1 MALYDKASLVLIPSG
16 TKAGTV
22 YSQKPV
28 PSTDVLT
35 DELLTNGTFEN
46 ATDWSTGTGWSI
58 ANGVAECD
66 GSVGYLSYNNLL
78 DAKVET
84 YVITYTIKTSNNQL
98 LRFAGGS
105 SAFGTLTIP
114 NTIGTHTLTLT
125 SNGKRYLQ
133 FYSQGGWAGTLDD
146 ISLKKVVTGD
156 FDFTRS
162 TYATRVNSQGLIEKE
177 RGNLLLQSNNFDTTW
192 TKADS
197 MLTPVGGQ
205 SGYDGSSDAWK
216 IQRSDSSARFIKQTI
231 SQSGVQTFSVYAKKG
246 NVDYITL
253 LTTGGNLTKGIFS
266 LPTDGTGTNTLLDSD
281 NIDANITHIGSGWY
295 RVSITLDEPVADVR
309 IYPSETGT
317 AEGGSTTD
325 AFVYIQDAQLEQGL
339 VATDYIETTTAAVY
353 TGITDNVPRLDYDG
367 DCPSLLL
374 EPQRSNLIDS
384 AEYYNGSSWSRVRS
398 TITDNAETSPEGVD
412 NASALIA
419 TAVNDDHYIYATPAT
434 TNAIHTYSVFLKKG
448 NRTWA
453 RLWETTTNVFVDFN
467 LDTGATGTTNGT
479 IIDKGTEDFGNG
491 WYRCYFTYDTGSAGL
506 KVCRIYSLEGDNDR
520 SYLGDGTTEEI
531 YIYGAQLEEG
541 SYATSYIPTYG
552 TSVTRNADDLELSTL
567 STVFDSSGDYT
578 VFFEH
583 GRIHEGVEAQFL
595 YMRNVSCCYIT
606 ISAGGSGTFTIG
618 LWDGTNYTAVIVN
631 DENFVV
637 GSPIKIIVRVQNSIP
652 SVFVNGAE
660 RTVPDTSVVPRGFHL
675 YQFNKNHRIYKE
687 LYFNEALTDQEC
699 IDLTT

>member
-1 MALYDKASLVLIPSG
+1 MSLYDKASLVLIPSG

-22 YSQKPV
+22 FSQKPV

-35 DELLTNGTFEN
+35 DDTLNNGDFEQGSSGWTLQAGTVVFSNGN
-46 ATDWSTGTGWSI
+46 AEFQGSSI
-58 ANGVAECD
+58 INQNVSGNNGKTIIVTYTVESADANARLQLYD
-66 GSVGYLSYNNLL
+66 GSWF
-78 DAKVET
+78 DVEDS
-84 YVITYTIKTSNNQL
+84 V
-98 LRFAGGS
+98 
-105 SAFGTLTIP
+105 
-114 NTIGTHTLTLT
+114 GTHTVSFVSASTLF
-125 SNGKRYLQ
+125 YLRNND
-133 FYSQGGWAGTLDD
+133 SGNITVSS
-146 ISLKKVVTGD
+146 ISAKKIVDGD

-177 RGNLLLQSNNFDTTW
+177 RSNLLLQSNTFDTTW
-192 TKADS
+192 DNIVTT
-197 MLTPVGGQ
+197 LTGGQ
-205 SGYDGSSDAWK
+205 SGYDGGSDAWLLNSTTTGFPR
-216 IQRSDSSARFIKQTI
+216 IEQSVTL
-231 SQSGVQTFSVYAKKG
+231 SGVQTFSIYAKSATDSFIQVRTFG
-246 NVDYITL
+246 AVSEVWFNLSTGGVVSSSGAGYITSKAE
-253 LTTGGNLTKGIFS
+253 N
-266 LPTDGTGTNTLLDSD
+266 
-281 NIDANITHIGSGWY
+281 IGSGWY
-295 RVSITLDEPVADVR
+295 RCSVTVNGSLTSVR
-309 IYPSETGT
+309 VYPASAFTVY
-317 AEGGSTTD
+317 STSGNG
-325 AFVYIQDAQLEQGL
+325 VYIQDAQLEQGL
-339 VATDYIETTTAAVY
+339 VATDYIETTTSAVY

-552 TSVTRNADDLELSTL
+552 TTVTRNAEDLELPTL

-595 YMRNVSCCYIT
+595 YIRNVSCCYIT

-637 GSPIKIIVRVQNSIP
+637 GSPIKVIVRVQNSIP